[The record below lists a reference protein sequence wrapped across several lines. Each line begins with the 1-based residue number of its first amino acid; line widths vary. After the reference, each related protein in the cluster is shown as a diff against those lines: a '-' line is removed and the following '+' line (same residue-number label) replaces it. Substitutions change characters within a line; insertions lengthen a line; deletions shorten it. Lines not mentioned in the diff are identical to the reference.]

1 MNNVEP
7 LGGFLDDFTDSVSN
21 FFNPVPELAP
31 STGAVNWNETLG
43 QTAPTY
49 GGYYGYNPSFFN
61 AGSGSSSADIAGTTN
76 TGGDLFSGFND
87 FLSGATSSLGNLF
100 NTGISAY
107 ATVQQ
112 LINAQNPNDQII
124 FDPRLGGAIVQ
135 RTQGGATTYVPVA
148 TAYPQLVGQVAQ
160 ADRSRNMTTI
170 LMVGALGLGL
180 ILILKKK

>member
-7 LGGFLDDFTDSVSN
+7 LGGWFEDLSDSVSN
-21 FFNPVPELAP
+21 FFNPVVGLAP
-31 STGAVNWNETLG
+31 STGVVNYDETFG

-61 AGSGSSSADIAGTTN
+61 AGSGTSSVTTTATTN
-76 TGGDLFSGFND
+76 AGGDLFSGFNE
-87 FLSGATSSLGNLF
+87 FLTGATSTLGNLF
-100 NTGISAY
+100 NTGVSAY

-112 LINAQNPNDQII
+112 LINAQNPTDQII
-124 FDPRLGGAIVQ
+124 FDPRLGGAVVQ
-135 RTQGGATTYVPVA
+135 RTQNGTVTYVPVA

-160 ADRSRNMTTI
+160 ADKSRNMSTI